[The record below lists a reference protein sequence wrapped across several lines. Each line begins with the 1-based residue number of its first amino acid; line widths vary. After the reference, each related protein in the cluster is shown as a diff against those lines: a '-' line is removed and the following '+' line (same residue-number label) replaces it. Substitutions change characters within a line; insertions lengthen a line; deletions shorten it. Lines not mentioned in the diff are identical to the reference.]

1 MIIDATFW
9 VAISFLLFVGLLI
22 YFKIPQKIGSTL
34 NQNINEIK
42 KQIDGAEKLREE
54 AVNILNN
61 SEKKLS
67 NSKNEIK
74 AMIDK
79 ANEDSEKNILK
90 TNKAFHS
97 LMEVR
102 KKNAEQK
109 LKQMKDRALKEI
121 KNESIKIAIFSV
133 EKLLKNSIDKT
144 KLDKIYLSSIEETK
158 VILKNRSS

>member
-1 MIIDATFW
+1 MTIDATFW
-9 VAISFLLFVGLLI
+9 VAISFLLFIGLLI
-22 YFKIPQKIGSTL
+22 YLKVPQKIGSIL

-42 KQIDGAEKLREE
+42 KQIDGAEKLKEE

-102 KKNAEQK
+102 KKNA
-109 LKQMKDRALKEI
+109 
-121 KNESIKIAIFSV
+121 
-133 EKLLKNSIDKT
+133 
-144 KLDKIYLSSIEETK
+144 
-158 VILKNRSS
+158 